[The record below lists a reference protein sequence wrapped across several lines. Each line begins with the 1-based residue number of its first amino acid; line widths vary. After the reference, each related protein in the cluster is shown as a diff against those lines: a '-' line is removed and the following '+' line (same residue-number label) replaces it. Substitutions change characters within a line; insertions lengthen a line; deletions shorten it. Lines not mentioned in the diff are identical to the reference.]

1 MKKRL
6 FTLIE
11 LLIVIAIIAILASML
26 LPALHKAKET
36 AKSIVCVG
44 NLKQLGLAYAMY
56 MEDNKYYT
64 PYLKV
69 IDGLYYIWPDYI
81 TPYIDNS
88 INFNSADRRAF
99 VKQKIFQCPSCDYV
113 RNLTDSNPSSSY
125 AINFYIESKP
135 FNHINVTNRPDKMM
149 LIGEGSPDLGGNWFR
164 LSIPVDVD
172 VMRHISCSNVLF
184 VQGNVG
190 PVMRNDP
197 KWSSADIYNGYFRAT
212 Y

>member
-1 MKKRL
+1 MKRRF

-11 LLIVIAIIAILASML
+11 LLVVIAIIAILASML

-56 MEDNKYYT
+56 MEDNKNYT
-64 PYLKV
+64 PV
-69 IDGLYYIWPDYI
+69 FTIIGLEYYYWTTYMA
-81 TPYIDNS
+81 PYMNNAV
-88 INFNSADRRAF
+88 NFNSADRMAF
-99 VKQKIFQCPSCDYV
+99 LNQKVFQCPSY
-113 RNLTDSNPSSSY
+113 SIQSPSYSY
-125 AINFYIESKP
+125 AINYYIQSKP

-149 LIGEGSPDLGGNWFR
+149 LIGEGSLTLGGNWHR
-164 LSIPVDVD
+164 LSIPLDVD
-172 VMRHISCSNVLF
+172 VIRHVSSSNVLF

-197 KWSSADIYNGYFRAT
+197 KWSSADIYNGYFRAA